1 MPFNFIRHFLKL
13 ESSSGILLFLA
24 ALVAFILANSPWSN
38 LHHLFFAEPIF
49 VSLPFHRSLEFWI
62 NDGLMS
68 LFFFMVT
75 LELKRE
81 FLKGELSSVSK
92 ALLPGIAAL
101 GGMIIPAVIY
111 FLVNFSHPETLKG
124 WAIPVATDI
133 AFALGVLSLFGNKI
147 PLSLKIF
154 LMALAIFDDVG
165 AIIIIAIFHTTNLS
179 FNSCLLSLFTMFI
192 LFLLNFFGVKRLVP
206 YWLLGLLLWVF
217 VYNSGLH
224 PTISGVLFAL
234 LIPFSQ
240 SRRIEFFLHP
250 WVAFFIMPLFALCNA
265 GVSLKGLTPHIL
277 IDYVTLG
284 IILGLVIGKP
294 LGVFTFIWLSVKSG
308 WAKLPREVSW
318 YEIFGMAI
326 LCGIGFTM
334 SLFLGTLAF
343 EHDNPIY
350 LIQVRIGVLVGSLLS
365 GFIGM
370 VVLYSS
376 VQGRRRQVESR
387 E

>member
-1 MPFNFIRHFLKL
+1 MPLNFIRHFLKL

-24 ALVAFILANSPWSN
+24 ALIALILSNSPWAD
-38 LHHLFFAEPIF
+38 LYHLFFAEPIF
-49 VSLPFHRSLEFWI
+49 VGRSLEFWI
-62 NDGLMS
+62 NDGLMT

-111 FLVNFSHPETLKG
+111 CLVNISHPETLKG

-133 AFALGVLSLFGNKI
+133 AFALGVLALFGKKI
-147 PLSLKIF
+147 PLPLKIF

-165 AIIIIAIFHTTNLS
+165 AIIIIAIFHTKSMS
-179 FNSCLLSLFTMFI
+179 FISCLLSLFTMFI

-206 YWLLGLLLWVF
+206 YGLLGILLWVF
-217 VYNSGLH
+217 VFNSGLH

-234 LIPFSQ
+234 LVPFSQ
-240 SRRIEFFLHP
+240 TRRIEFFLHP
-250 WVAFFIMPLFALCNA
+250 WVSFFIMPLFALCNA
-265 GVSLKGLTPHIL
+265 GVSLKGITPSIL

-308 WAKLPREVSW
+308 WAKLPRWVSW
-318 YEIFGMAI
+318 QDIFGMAI

-343 EHDNPIY
+343 EQDNPIY
-350 LIQVRIGVLVGSLLS
+350 LTQVRIGVLVGSLLS
-365 GFIGM
+365 GFLGII
-370 VVLYSS
+370 VLYSG
-376 VQGRRRQVESR
+376 VQRRRRQVDPR
-387 E
+387 K